1 MKNYEA
7 AKYKDINR
15 RKAEEKKVKK
25 AETRTKR
32 QKAVLKDYVY
42 NQKFRKGQAGIA
54 KNQSKINKDIEISM
68 RYAQLR
74 SRFPLKPSD
83 NLQDAALENTLSMLR
98 TKTKLSSVYRL
109 TNQQVQIDAP

>member
-7 AKYKDINR
+7 AKYKDLKR

-32 QKAVLKDYVY
+32 QKAVLKDYVN
-42 NQKFRKGQAGIA
+42 NQKFTKGHAGPA
-54 KNQSKINKDIEISM
+54 KNQSKINKDIEIFM

-83 NLQDAALENTLSMLR
+83 NLQENALENTLSMLR
-98 TKTKLSSVYRL
+98 TKTKLGSVYRL
-109 TNQQVQIDAP
+109 KNQI